1 MHKHAKE
8 PPVKL
13 ADMNPNTGLAHREVG
28 RSLKVSTWQIIDG
41 VDEASKCTY
50 RRIFHHSTLM
60 GEWYKFG
67 EIEVTAPDEDDDFVI
82 EADTEFHFAPMST
95 GRGSVS
101 DQRGLN
107 SMLQGT
113 GWRFLR
119 SGGVPR
125 YVHENGRQFPH

>member
-1 MHKHAKE
+1 M
-8 PPVKL
+8 KL
-13 ADMNPNTGLAHREVG
+13 ADMNPNTGLAHRKVG

-50 RRIFHHSTLM
+50 RQIFHHSTLM
-60 GEWYKFG
+60 GEWYKFDA
-67 EIEVTAPDEDDDFVI
+67 IEVTAPDEDDDFVI

-95 GRGSVS
+95 GWGSVS

-113 GWRFLR
+113 GWRFVR